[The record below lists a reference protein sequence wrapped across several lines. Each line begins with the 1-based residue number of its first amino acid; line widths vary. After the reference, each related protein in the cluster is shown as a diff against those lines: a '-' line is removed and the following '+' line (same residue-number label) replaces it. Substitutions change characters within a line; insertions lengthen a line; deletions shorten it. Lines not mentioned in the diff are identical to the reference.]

1 MSFFQLV
8 RREMHGSSHR
18 LIVVSILAGASN
30 STMLAAINS
39 GAQAGS
45 IGTVS
50 LSAAGLFII
59 SLIIFIKTQ
68 RFILVATTGEI
79 EAIIHKLRLR
89 LMELVRHSEIIPL
102 ETIGRASIDAA
113 ITKETALLTQAATS
127 LAYAGQTVVLIVF
140 VTLYVAYLSP
150 LAFALSAAIVGLTTA
165 LFHAKSHEITAGGR
179 EASKWENRLFDRLTD
194 LLDGFKEVRL
204 NRSRG
209 IDLLDDAVEVSRNA
223 ANIKIKTKSE
233 TYLRMVIANSTLYI
247 VLAVMVFVVPAL
259 SDLQGSA
266 ITKATTALIFVVGAC
281 FGIVQTIPILATA
294 NSAAD
299 NIERLEASLRTTADV
314 SEVGVSEPSKRFS
327 KIEMNNIIFRYVDKS
342 SEVVFQV
349 GPLNFTLLPGDLVF
363 VTGGNG
369 SGKST
374 FLRLLASLYEPDS
387 GEITYDGVPVGNGT
401 REAYRTLIAAIFTD
415 YHLFQRLYG
424 IPDPD
429 PAEVDL
435 LLSRFQL
442 FNKTR
447 IADGEFSTLDLSA
460 GQRRRLALVVSLLE
474 RRPILLLDE
483 WTAEQDPEFRRKFYH
498 EVLPAIS
505 GAGITVVMVT
515 HDERY
520 LNELTLPARKLRM
533 DEGRFVD
540 PQTMENA

>member
-1 MSFFQLV
+1 
-8 RREMHGSSHR
+8 
-18 LIVVSILAGASN
+18 
-30 STMLAAINS
+30 MLTAINS

-68 RFILVATTGEI
+68 RFILIAATAEI

-89 LMELVRHSEIIPL
+89 LMELVCHSELIPL
-102 ETIGRASIDAA
+102 EAIGRAAIDGA

-127 LAYAGQTVVLIVF
+127 LAYAGQAVVLIFF
-140 VTLYVAYLSP
+140 VALYVAYLSP
-150 LAFALSAAIVGLTTA
+150 LAFVLSAVIVGLTTA
-165 LFHAKSHEITAGGR
+165 LFHAKSHEITTGGR
-179 EASKWENRLFDRLTD
+179 EASKWDNRLFHRLTD

-204 NRSRG
+204 NRPRG
-209 IDLLDDAVEVSRNA
+209 VDLLDDAVEVSRNA
-223 ANIKIKTKSE
+223 ANIKIKTRSE
-233 TYLRMVIANSTLYI
+233 TFLRMVIANSTLYI

-299 NIERLEASLRTTADV
+299 NIDRLEASLRTTADV
-314 SEVGVSEPSKRFS
+314 SQVGVSEPLKRFS

-342 SEVVFQV
+342 SQVVFQV
-349 GPLNFTLLPGDLVF
+349 GPLNFTLLSGDLVF

-387 GEITYDGVPVGNGT
+387 GEITYDGIPVGDGT

-429 PAEVDL
+429 PVEVDL

-442 FNKTR
+442 SNKTH

-520 LNELTLPARKLRM
+520 INEVTLRARKLRM

-540 PQTMENA
+540 PQTMENG